1 MIGFRPLLAA
11 SIDNEEQLKTLSY
24 PMVASPKIDGIR
36 VLCHPTLGPCTRSLK
51 PVRNKYVNSVLSN
64 PLLRWLDGEVVVG
77 PISAIDVFN
86 RSTAIMAGDGEP
98 PFTYWVFDS
107 FLNKDTTYVYR
118 LSNVHEAVG
127 MLGPPGELVVKTLP
141 FLQVHSPLDILRCE
155 EQWLSQG
162 FEGVM
167 LRSPSGRYKFNR
179 STLKE
184 QILLKLK
191 RFQDTEATVVGF
203 EALERNQNEA
213 RTNVLGLTERSS
225 SKEGKVADST
235 LGKLLVEHPS
245 FEPFSIGSGFGSS
258 LRQEIWD
265 NQSRYLGQK
274 VKFKYLPI
282 GTMHKPRHPIFLGF
296 RPQE

>member
-98 PFTYWVFDS
+98 PFTYWGFDS

-184 QILLKLK
+184 Q
-191 RFQDTEATVVGF
+191 
-203 EALERNQNEA
+203 
-213 RTNVLGLTERSS
+213 
-225 SKEGKVADST
+225 
-235 LGKLLVEHPS
+235 
-245 FEPFSIGSGFGSS
+245 
-258 LRQEIWD
+258 
-265 NQSRYLGQK
+265 
-274 VKFKYLPI
+274 
-282 GTMHKPRHPIFLGF
+282 
-296 RPQE
+296 